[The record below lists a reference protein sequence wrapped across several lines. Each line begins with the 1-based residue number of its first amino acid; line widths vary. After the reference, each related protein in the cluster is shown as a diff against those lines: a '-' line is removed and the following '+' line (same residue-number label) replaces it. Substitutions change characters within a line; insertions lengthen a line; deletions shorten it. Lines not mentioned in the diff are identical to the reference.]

1 LSFQIE
7 FGTMQGAV
15 VYDGLAPGA
24 VGLYQFDVV
33 VPAVAS
39 SDTVPLKAFLGGV
52 SVPQTLYVAIQ

>member
-1 LSFQIE
+1 
-7 FGTMQGAV
+7 